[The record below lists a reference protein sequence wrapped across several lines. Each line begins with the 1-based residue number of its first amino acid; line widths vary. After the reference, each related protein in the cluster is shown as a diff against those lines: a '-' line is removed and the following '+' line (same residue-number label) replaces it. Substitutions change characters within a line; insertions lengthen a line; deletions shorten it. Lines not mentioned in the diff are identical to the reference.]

1 MAESRERTTTRL
13 QVSAH
18 RFLTR
23 RMQHAL
29 VRGDVRMLDDPLRAQ
44 SLSLTAGAVLAVIAI
59 AGCAVLAFLRPQGAI
74 DGATIV
80 TVRESG
86 ALYVRIG
93 DTIHPV
99 PNLASARLVAGAADD
114 PTVVSEQ
121 AVASAR
127 RGPMVGI
134 AGAPTSIGT
143 ALPAAESIWD
153 VCDSADRTIVRVGS
167 PADAAP
173 FGSADAVLVAPVAES
188 AATTYL
194 LHAGRRAQVDL
205 RDRAVARALRL
216 DGRTPRP
223 VSRTLLDT
231 IPEDPPIVA
240 PTIPGAGSAGPAPL
254 GGYPVG
260 TVVRLARAEAA
271 EHYVVLTDGVQRI
284 GEVTAD
290 LIRLTV
296 TQPHRDIP
304 TVAATALAAA
314 PSVETLPVATFPARV
329 TVVDPPVLCARWHDG
344 GAPSP
349 AGTTL
354 WRAEAVPSGPGLV
367 ALAQAD
373 GAGPGLD
380 AVEVPAGRSL
390 FVRAVG
396 VGGSGGSAGPLYL
409 VDDLGVV
416 FGVRDVQTAQHLGL
430 PANATPAPW
439 PVLARLPR
447 GPELSRDRASVLH
460 DAVAGPGPG

>member
-1 MAESRERTTTRL
+1 MVESRDRTTTRL
-13 QVSAH
+13 QVSGQ

-29 VRGDVRMLDDPLRAQ
+29 VRGDAGMLDDPLRAQ

-74 DGATIV
+74 DGATIM

-93 DTIHPV
+93 DTVHPV
-99 PNLASARLVAGAADD
+99 PNLASARLIAGAADTQ
-114 PTVVSEQ
+114 TVVSEQ

-143 ALPAAESIWD
+143 ALSASESSWD
-153 VCDSADRTIVRVGS
+153 VCDSADRTIVRVGA
-167 PADAAP
+167 PADATT

-194 LHAGRRAQVDL
+194 LHSGRRALVDL
-205 RDRAVARALRL
+205 RDRAVTRALRL

-223 VSRTLLDT
+223 VSRSLLDA
-231 IPEDPPIVA
+231 IPEDPPIAA
-240 PTIPGAGSAGPAPL
+240 PTIPGAGSPGPAAL

-304 TVAATALAAA
+304 TVAATALAAV
-314 PSVETLPVATFPARV
+314 PSVETLPVETFPARV
-329 TVVDPPVLCARWHDG
+329 TIADPPVLCVRWHAADD
-344 GAPSP
+344 ASK
-349 AGTTL
+349 AGTAL
-354 WRAEAVPSGPGLV
+354 WRADAVPSGPGLV

-373 GAGPGLD
+373 GTGPGLD
-380 AVEVPAGRSL
+380 AVQVPAGRSL

-396 VGGSGGSAGPLYL
+396 VDGSGGSAGPLYL
-409 VDDLGVV
+409 VNDLGVV
-416 FGVRDVQTAQHLGL
+416 FGVRDAQAAQHLGL
-430 PANATPAPW
+430 PATATAAPW
-439 PVLARLPR
+439 AVLARLPR
-447 GPELSRDRASVLH
+447 GPELSRERASVLY
-460 DAVAGPGPG
+460 DSVAGPGAR